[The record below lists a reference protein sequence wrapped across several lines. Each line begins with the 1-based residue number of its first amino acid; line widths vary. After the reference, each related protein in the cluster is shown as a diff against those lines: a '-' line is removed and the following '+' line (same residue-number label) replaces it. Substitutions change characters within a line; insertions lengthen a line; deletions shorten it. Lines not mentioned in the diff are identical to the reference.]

1 MNVLIILLTVVEVL
15 VSLLL
20 IAVILLQRGK
30 GEGAGVS
37 FGGAAEA
44 VFGAQMGNVLTK
56 STIVLAFVFLVN
68 TLFLSIL
75 VARRGG
81 SGTGS
86 LMDGEVAPR
95 PVATA
100 PAAPLGMPDAES
112 GEDAASVLDDV
123 PVAAEPAGDAASV
136 LDDIPVAAAPAA
148 EAAPAEAAAAAE

>member
-68 TLFLSIL
+68 TLFSDPSPGRLRHRL
-75 VARRGG
+75 AD
-81 SGTGS
+81 
-86 LMDGEVAPR
+86 DGEVAPR

-148 EAAPAEAAAAAE
+148 EAAPAEAPAAAE